1 MFRHVQKREHITL
14 FSPCN
19 FFPLFLLSFSGKVKC
34 KISVDSSTLHSNSLK
49 RFMFS
54 LVHKYFPIAK
64 NGVYFYT
71 DILYCTVYIPHPTVG
86 ISKSNWL
93 AANLQKLNFLVMLS
107 R

>member
-34 KISVDSSTLHSNSLK
+34 KISVDSSTLHRNSLIG
-49 RFMFS
+49 FMFS

-64 NGVYFYT
+64 NGVYFYIYRHT
-71 DILYCTVYIPHPTVG
+71 YCTVHSPPDSGYQQIKLAC
-86 ISKSNWL
+86 SKS
-93 AANLQKLNFLVMLS
+93 AKIKIFS
-107 R
+107 

>member
-34 KISVDSSTLHSNSLK
+34 KISVDPSTLHSNSLK

-71 DILYCTVYIPHPTVG
+71 DILYCTFPTRQWVSENQTG
-86 ISKSNWL
+86 
-93 AANLQKLNFLVMLS
+93 LQQICEN
-107 R
+107 